1 MTLPHLAGR
10 RLGLGAAAAG
20 PAAGEEGPAGPV
32 AEEEGPA
39 SPSWR
44 GAGWE
49 AGEWRKGGWEVNG
62 AADGGS
68 RSWRAGAAAAPI
80 EGIAWR
86 DVTEM
91 AVPEERRSA
100 YGPEP
105 IFYLRDTNGACIVV
119 KACASC
125 EAELC
130 AAEVAAAAGLGITVP
145 RTRVVPVDTEEYGEI
160 FGALSRLSIQQV
172 QWHGQRVLDARQAP
186 FLAVC
191 VWEPGHGMVGMKP
204 DEAAKAVL
212 GRGGAVLKLFGEL
225 MALDLLL
232 NTLRFPLLQPAE
244 DAPARGGEAKL
255 DLEGILVGDG
265 QGCPRLCGCEFR
277 TNVDAM
283 IVWDGSG
290 QLRDRI
296 REMEK
301 LCKAIAKSAAEQTP
315 GSDTP
320 MAPLVAVLRQ
330 EIGVASLAGRAVRL
344 LSEGFAAAAR
354 RLSELE
360 GADFSRAVRA
370 AGAALG
376 REGASPGEGSQ
387 SDEEDGSELDE
398 EWMAAVSAVYRRC
411 FGESAE

>member
-20 PAAGEEGPAGPV
+20 PAAGEEGPA
-32 AEEEGPA
+32 A
-39 SPSWR
+39 PSWL

-49 AGEWRKGGWEVNG
+49 AGQWRKGGWEVKGGNG
-62 AADGGS
+62 GV

-105 IFYLRDTNGACIVV
+105 VFYLRDKHGACIVV

-145 RTRVVPVDTEEYGEI
+145 RTRVVPVGTEEYGEI

-191 VWEPGHGMVGMKP
+191 AWESGHGMVGMKP

-212 GRGGAVLKLFGEL
+212 GGAGAVLKLFGEL
-225 MALDLLL
+225 TALDLLL

-255 DLEGILVGDG
+255 DLEGILVCDGIPACSLVGDG

-330 EIGVASLAGRAVRL
+330 EIGVASLAGRAVHL

-360 GADFSRAVRA
+360 AADFSRAVRA

-387 SDEEDGSELDE
+387 SDEDDGSELDE